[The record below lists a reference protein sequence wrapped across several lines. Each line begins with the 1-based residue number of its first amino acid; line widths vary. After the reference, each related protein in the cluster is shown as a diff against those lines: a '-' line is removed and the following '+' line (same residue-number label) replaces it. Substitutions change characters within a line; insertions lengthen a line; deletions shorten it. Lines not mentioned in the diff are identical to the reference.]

1 MEALTTYLGR
11 EVRRC
16 VHPPVDRFRHQWLAP
31 MPPSPTGAKWLAD
44 RAAGL
49 RGELPAGG
57 DRFALGDYGLGLFH
71 HDVSE
76 AAIALT
82 REPELAEA
90 CLGSLLCFLDCAS
103 PNGCIHRIELPH
115 KARDPE
121 PAKPVMAQLALR
133 ALDGLGDDA
142 LARFDEHRVLPRLLA
157 FIDHLERTHV
167 GLHGLF
173 LTPSARASGFD
184 SDLSTAGFPE
194 RSIEGPDTNAFM
206 VMELRATA
214 ELARRLGR
222 DVEARTSLE
231 KAEALRARMEDLLW
245 YEDERGGMYVALRWK
260 HGSAR
265 WEDEVVGHRD
275 PDGVLRPLSSWTGLF
290 PLYAG
295 IPSHTRAKKVIARLL
310 REDGFWAAWGVRTAP
325 RDSPFFHQAA
335 RVMLYDPRRGEPGP
349 VSNWNGP
356 LWVLSNY
363 YLARGLERYGEAQH
377 ARELDERTLRLLAD
391 DLARTGSLHECY
403 DDEGR
408 GLWPSGGGFLSW
420 NVLALV
426 LPGPVSDPVLT
437 LG

>member
-1 MEALTTYLGR
+1 MDSLRTYMGR

-16 VHPPVDRFRHQWLAP
+16 VHPPVDRFRHPWLAP
-31 MPPSPTGAKWLAD
+31 MPPSPVGATWLAE
-44 RAAGL
+44 RAAGR
-49 RGELPAGG
+49 RGQLPSGG

-76 AAIALT
+76 ASIALAS
-82 REPELAEA
+82 EPELAEA
-90 CLGSLLCFLDCAS
+90 CFGSLLCFLDCAS
-103 PNGCIHRIELPH
+103 PDGCVHRIELPH

-133 ALDGLGDDA
+133 ALHGMGEDGLE
-142 LARFDEHRVLPRLLA
+142 RFDEHRVLSRLLA
-157 FIDHLERTHV
+157 FIDYLERTHV

-206 VMELRATA
+206 ILEYRALA
-214 ELARRLGR
+214 ELARRLGC
-222 DVEARTSLE
+222 DDEARRLRE
-231 KAEALRARMEDLLW
+231 KAEALRARIEDLLW
-245 YEDERGGMYVALRWK
+245 YEDERGGLYVALRWR

-265 WEDEVVGHRD
+265 WEDEIVGHRD
-275 PDGVLRPLSSWTGLF
+275 PDGVVRPLATWTGLL

-295 IPSHTRAKKVIARLL
+295 IPSAARAERMIARLL
-310 REDGFWAAWGVRTAP
+310 REEGFSSPSGVRTVP
-325 RDSPFFHQAA
+325 RDSPFFHQAP
-335 RVMLYDPRRGEPGP
+335 RVMLFDPRRGEPGP
-349 VSNWNGP
+349 VSNWSGP
-356 LWVLSNY
+356 IWVLSNY
-363 YLARGLERYGEAQH
+363 YLARGLERYGETEQ
-377 ARELDERTLRLLAD
+377 ARALDERTLRLLTE

-403 DDEGR
+403 DDEGH
-408 GLWPSGGGFLSW
+408 GLWPLDGGFLSW

-426 LPGPVSDPVLT
+426 LPGPVDDPVLD